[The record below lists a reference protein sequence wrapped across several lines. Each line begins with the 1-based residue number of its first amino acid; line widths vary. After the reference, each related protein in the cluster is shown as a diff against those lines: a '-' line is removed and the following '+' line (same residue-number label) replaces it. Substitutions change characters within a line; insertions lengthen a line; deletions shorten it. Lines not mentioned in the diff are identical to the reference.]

1 MLQDMFI
8 GLCFLARA
16 DAVRVP
22 SADARLLPAGG
33 LRG

>member
-8 GLCFLARA
+8 GLYLLARA
-16 DAVRVP
+16 AVLRALAV
-22 SADARLLPAGG
+22 AARLLLAGG